1 MEEKDGD
8 GGTQPYTSAGGEVAS
23 PARPATNFQLKPVR
37 LGGRPG
43 RAPGSPGHLV
53 RAGRRLME
61 WGRRYEVYQPEAG
74 FGFTGLQIIIIK
86 VQNIAAEPAH

>member
-1 MEEKDGD
+1 
-8 GGTQPYTSAGGEVAS
+8 
-23 PARPATNFQLKPVR
+23 
-37 LGGRPG
+37 
-43 RAPGSPGHLV
+43 
-53 RAGRRLME
+53 ME